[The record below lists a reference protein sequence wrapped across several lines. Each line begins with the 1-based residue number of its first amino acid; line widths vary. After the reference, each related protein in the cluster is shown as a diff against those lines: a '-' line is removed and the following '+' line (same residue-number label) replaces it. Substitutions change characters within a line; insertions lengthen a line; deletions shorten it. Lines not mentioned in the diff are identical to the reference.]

1 MAVGRPGV
9 RRSGIWRRVLLS
21 CLCLCGGGDDTCC
34 CTAILHQNQGRIER
48 GWQQGSIAFL
58 TNHRVHRVDTTVV
71 LSCCC
76 QN

>member
-34 CTAILHQNQGRIER
+34 CNGYTAPKSRQDRKRLAAR
-48 GWQQGSIAFL
+48 
-58 TNHRVHRVDTTVV
+58 
-71 LSCCC
+71 
-76 QN
+76 